1 MHLVTTTLICLGL
14 SLIQLVHTVID
25 ITDGLI
31 AHFTFNDNYMNHT
44 YWTEVSADTSGNS
57 NTAFVPLGSQVTLTA
72 DRFGEC
78 CSITGDYM
86 DAPTNG
92 IPVRPGLLNGDR
104 TMTAWFRQDSPG
116 VILSIG
122 TFKDWSSCT
131 YTICRDNEQFA
142 FDTNNILRGGG
153 D

>member
-31 AHFTFNDNYMNHT
+31 AHFTFNDNFNTT
-44 YWTEVSADTSGNS
+44 YWPEWSEDMSGNS
-57 NTAFVPLGSQVTLTA
+57 NYAGVPLDSDVTRTV

-78 CSITGDYM
+78 CAVTGNM
-86 DAPTNG
+86 EARTNG
-92 IPVRPGLLNGDR
+92 IPVYPGLLNGDR

-131 YTICRDNEQFA
+131 HVTVC
-142 FDTNNILRGGG
+142 
-153 D
+153 